1 MKKYFNFFP
10 IFFIINIFFSTQEF
24 QFEVSIDLKEPGSGG
39 GFHIVDNRK
48 KVCETWLPSLFMPIL
63 YVPKEKDVNEGEKIG
78 GKVINLKTPFFN
90 DNVEFGVQ
98 MFENVS
104 FIVDNLKG
112 ILMRPL
118 SANIYNCYF
127 GISPRVNITGLEE
140 GNFLLNELKNNG
152 LIIKKIFS
160 FKEWDINSNPVKTTF
175 YLGESHNDFNSNTGV
190 IGTCKSDKN
199 DILWGCSFKEMIFN
213 NINIPLTDEAGQ
225 YKIYFASETHNLIF
239 PNKFEEIIIKNSNSS
254 CSIDESDD
262 YLKCADFFKDSKYVP
277 LQLTEENENFVIT
290 GQVDSLGRF
299 NENKNVNKDYARIQF
314 DKIDYIILPL
324 MAFKEFH
331 VQFDADDNLI
341 RFYTN
346 NPDILKVKEI
356 KKEGSSGLSVFIII
370 LIILIILGLGFA
382 VFWFLKNRRKTETNI
397 NKFSKFEDEEDYQA
411 MNDKKVF

>member
-1 MKKYFNFFP
+1 MKRNFYFYL
-10 IFFIINIFFSTQEF
+10 IFFIIKTTQGF
-24 QFEVSIDLKEPGSGG
+24 QFEVSIDMNDLKLGG
-39 GFHIVDNRK
+39 GFLIADTRK
-48 KVCETWLPSLFMPIL
+48 KVCGTWLPSLFMPVL
-63 YVPKEKDVNEGEKIG
+63 YVPEGTIIEEGDVDTKENIY
-78 GKVINLKTPFFN
+78 LKSPFFN
-90 DNVEFGVQ
+90 DNKQFEVQ
-98 MFENVS
+98 MFKNIS
-104 FIVDNLKG
+104 FLTNDLIG
-112 ILMRPL
+112 ILMRPMY
-118 SANIYNCYF
+118 AKVYNCYF
-127 GISPRVNITGLEE
+127 GISPRGNITGLEE
-140 GNFLLNELKNNG
+140 DISLLNVLKNNG
-152 LIIKKIFS
+152 LILKKIFS

-175 YLGESHNDFNSNTGV
+175 YLGDSHNDFNSNTGI
-190 IGTCKSDKN
+190 IGTCKNDQN

-213 NINIPLTDEAGQ
+213 KINIPLTDETGQ

-239 PNKFEEIIIKNSNSS
+239 PKKFKEIIKENSNSS
-254 CSIDESDD
+254 CSIDESDV
-262 YLKCADFFKDSKYVP
+262 YLKCVDFFKDSNYVP
-277 LQLTEENENFVIT
+277 LQLTEANENFVIT

-356 KKEGSSGLSVFIII
+356 KKEGSSGLSVFITI

-382 VFWFLKNRRKTETNI
+382 VFGFLKNRRKTESNI